1 MGEVNF
7 DGLIGPSHNYAGLSF
22 GNVASARNAG
32 EVSNPRQ
39 AALQGVA
46 KMRRMVE
53 LGLPQGL
60 LLPHDRPYVPF
71 LRDLG
76 FEGTDQ
82 AVCAAAWAE
91 APVLFANV
99 FSASPMWTANAATVS
114 PAPDTAD
121 GRCHFSAANLS
132 TMLHRSIEAAETAR
146 QLRLAFPDGRYFAVH
161 DALPARLG
169 DEGAANVMR
178 LAARHS
184 DTGLELFVYGA
195 ADGGK
200 FPARQ
205 NRLAGEAVARRHGL
219 SSRGQL
225 HIQQSRVAIEAG
237 AFHNDVV
244 AVANE
249 NVLFAHEQAF
259 EAHDEVYA
267 AIRERISSVEIIE
280 APADRVSLADAV
292 GSYLFNSQ
300 LVTLGDGEMALIVP
314 SECRENLAV
323 WEWLNQAVVGR
334 TAIRKIEVV
343 EVRESMRNGGGPA
356 CLRLRVAVSDAALAA
371 IDRRFMVDHMVCDRL
386 DRLIEAMWPDR
397 IAADDLSDPALWESC
412 IAARR
417 ALAET
422 LGFRTGEI

>member
-1 MGEVNF
+1 MREVNF

-46 KMRRMVE
+46 KMRRMIE

-71 LRDLG
+71 LRDIG
-76 FEGTDQ
+76 FEGADQ
-82 AVCAAAWAE
+82 AVCAAACAE
-91 APVLFANV
+91 APILFANV
-99 FSASPMWTANAATVS
+99 MSASPMWAANAATVS

-121 GRCHFSAANLS
+121 GRCHLSAANLS
-132 TMLHRSIEAAETAR
+132 TMLHRGIEAAETVR
-146 QLRLAFPDGRYFAVH
+146 QLRLAFRDDRYFAVH
-161 DALPARLG
+161 DALPAGLG

-178 LAARHS
+178 LAARHG
-184 DTGLELFVYGA
+184 DTGLELFVYGTGE
-195 ADGGK
+195 GGK

-225 HIQQSRVAIEAG
+225 HIQQSRAAIEAG

-249 NVLFAHEQAF
+249 NILFAHELAF
-259 EAHDEVYA
+259 KDHDEVYA
-267 AIRERISSVEIIE
+267 AIRERISSVRIIE
-280 APADRVSLADAV
+280 APAERVSLADAV

-300 LVTLGDGEMALIVP
+300 LITLGDGEMALIVP
-314 SECRENLAV
+314 SECRETATV
-323 WEWLNQAVVGR
+323 WEWLNREVVGH

-356 CLRLRVAVSDAALAA
+356 CLRLRVAVSEAALGA
-371 IDRRFMVDHMVCDRL
+371 IDRRFLVDRTVCDRL
-386 DRLIEAMWPDR
+386 ERVIEAMWPVR
-397 IAADDLSDPALWESC
+397 IATSDLFDPTLWEHC

-417 ALAET
+417 ALIET
-422 LGFRTGEI
+422 LGFRCGEI